1 MPNAKPTPQFEHR
14 GSLITYKSAG
24 QDACLGYLYH
34 FEGHGVYDAYFGRVD
49 VSPVDAE
56 THNRCLQQAEL
67 EGLDQHCRIGQGGTF
82 YYRSDAN
89 KVQTFTGE
97 LVSSDVTRRGASVT
111 FRRRGK
117 AFRGRLRQD
126 GDAFHFR
133 RVA

>member
-1 MPNAKPTPQFEHR
+1 MPIAKRKPHLEHR
-14 GSLITYKSAG
+14 GSLMTYKSAG
-24 QDACLGYLYH
+24 RDVCLGYLFH
-34 FEGHGVYDAYFGRVD
+34 FEGHGVYDAHFGLVD

-82 YYRSDAN
+82 YYRPDAN
-89 KVQTFTGE
+89 NVQTFTGE

-111 FRRRGK
+111 FRRRDK
-117 AFRGRLRQD
+117 TFHGRLQQD